1 MRASARRLISLGA
14 VLAALTVP
22 LAACGED
29 DAAAGDGPIRP
40 NVELAAVS
48 GKNTAIKLDQGFV
61 DALGSLGLTPG
72 TVGRGK
78 LVNGSLVFPITGG
91 NVGLYT
97 PGEVSPYVIGQLQH
111 EGSGLTLAAG
121 GTTVRLS
128 NFNVDPGISR
138 VYGDVAV
145 NGRTAVTNAYLFR
158 LDGRTLMPLQT
169 QGRFAILE
177 GAEVYI
183 SDVAAPLLNDTFGTD
198 AVTDQLL
205 VGVAKVTVNTRAA
218 G

>member
-1 MRASARRLISLGA
+1 MRPPLRRLLSLGA

-29 DAAAGDGPIRP
+29 DASAGDGPIRP
-40 NVELAAVS
+40 GVELASVS
-48 GKNTAIKLDQGFV
+48 GKNTAIKLDKGFV

-72 TVGRGK
+72 TVGDGR
-78 LVNGSLVFPITGG
+78 LVKGSLVFPITGG
-91 NVGLYT
+91 NVALYT
-97 PGEVSPYVIGQLQH
+97 PGEVSPYVVGQLQH

-128 NFNVDPGISR
+128 NFNVDPSISR

-145 NGRTAVTNAYLFR
+145 NGQTAVTNAYLFR
-158 LDGRTLMPLQT
+158 LNGSTLQPVET
-169 QGRFAILE
+169 RGRFAILE
-177 GAEVYI
+177 GTEVYI

-205 VGVAKVTVNTRAA
+205 VGVAKITVNTKS

>member
-1 MRASARRLISLGA
+1 MRTSPRRLLSLAA

-29 DAAAGDGPIRP
+29 EDAAGDGPIRP
-40 NVELAAVS
+40 NVELAAIS
-48 GKNTAIKLDQGFV
+48 GKTTAIKLDKGFV

-72 TVGRGK
+72 TVGEGR
-78 LVNGSLVFPITGG
+78 LVKGSLVFPITGG

-128 NFNVDPGISR
+128 NFIVDPGISR

-145 NGRTAVTNAYLFR
+145 NGQTAVTNAYLFR
-158 LDGRTLMPLQT
+158 LNGSTLMPVQT
-169 QGRFAILE
+169 EGRFAILE
-177 GAEVYI
+177 GTEVYI

-198 AVTDQLL
+198 AVTDELL
-205 VGVAKVTVNTRAA
+205 VGVAKITVNTRVA